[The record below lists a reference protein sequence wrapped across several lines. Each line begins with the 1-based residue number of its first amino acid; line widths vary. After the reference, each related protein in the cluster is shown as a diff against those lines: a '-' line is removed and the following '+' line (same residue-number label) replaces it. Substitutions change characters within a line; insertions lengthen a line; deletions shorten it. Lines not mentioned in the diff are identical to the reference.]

1 MKSVTISNRE
11 IATMAFD
18 RLCKENKRISQ
29 HSKSIYG
36 E

>member
-18 RLCKENKRISQ
+18 RLCKENKTDIAA
-29 HSKSIYG
+29 
-36 E
+36 